1 MKGELA
7 KNICRYR
14 KEKELTQEELARK
27 LGVTF
32 QAVSKWET
40 AQTLPDITLLPGLS
54 KILGI
59 SIDKLLGY
67 VSYDKQI
74 TIYEEEYKTQEYYW
88 GIVPSKMCLRV
99 LELMPPTTRLKLL
112 DIGCGEGKDAV
123 FFARNGYDVTAFDI
137 SDAGIEKTK
146 RLADN
151 AGVQVKVFKA
161 DILDFRLDTNFDIL
175 FSSGV
180 LHYVKPQ
187 LREEIFSNYKQFTN
201 PNGLHIL
208 NVFVNKPFIDPP
220 PEKEPTACKWVSG
233 ELFTHYHDWLI
244 QECSE
249 VIFDCDS
256 SGILHQ
262 HAMNKVIAQKCR
274 CKRTQK

>member
-40 AQTLPDITLLPGLS
+40 SQTLPDITLLPGLS

-201 PNGLHIL
+201 PNGCHIF

-256 SGILHQ
+256 SGIPHQ

>member
-14 KEKELTQEELARK
+14 KEKGFTQEELARK

-40 AQTLPDITLLPGLS
+40 SQTLPDITLLPGLS
-54 KILGI
+54 QLLDI
-59 SIDKLLGY
+59 SIDKLLGF

-99 LELMPPTTRLKLL
+99 LELIPPTTRLKLL

-151 AGVQVKVFKA
+151 AGIQVKVFKA
-161 DILDFRLDTNFDIL
+161 DILDYRLDTNFDIL

-187 LREEIFSNYKQFTN
+187 LRKEIFSNYKQFTN
-201 PNGLHIL
+201 PNGLHIF

-274 CKRTQK
+274 CKRT

>member
-14 KEKELTQEELARK
+14 KEKGLTQEELARK

-54 KILGI
+54 QLLDI

-151 AGVQVKVFKA
+151 AGIQVKVFKA
-161 DILDFRLDTNFDIL
+161 DILDYRLDTNFDIL

-201 PNGLHIL
+201 LNGLHIF

-262 HAMNKVIAQKCR
+262 HAMNKVIAQKCQ
-274 CKRTQK
+274 CKKTQK

>member
-1 MKGELA
+1 VKDELA

-14 KEKELTQEELARK
+14 KEKGLTQEDLAKK

-40 AQTLPDITLLPGLS
+40 AQTLPDIALLPGLS
-54 KILGI
+54 LVLDI

-74 TIYEEEYKTQEYYW
+74 TIYEEEYKSQDYYW
-88 GIVPSKMCLRV
+88 GVVPSKMCLRV
-99 LELMPPTTRLKLL
+99 LDLLPPSTHLKLL

-123 FFARNGYDVTAFDI
+123 FFARNGYDVTAFDV

-151 AGVQVKVFKA
+151 VGVQVKVFKA
-161 DILDFRLDTNFDIL
+161 DILDFRLDTSFDIL

-180 LHYVKPQ
+180 LHYIKPQ
-187 LREEIFSNYKQFTN
+187 LREEIFSNYKQYTN
-201 PNGLHIL
+201 PNGLHVL
-208 NVFVNKPFIDPP
+208 NVFVNKPFIAPS
-220 PEKEPTACKWVSG
+220 PEKEPTACKWISG
-233 ELFTHYHDWLI
+233 ELFSYYHDWLI
-244 QECSE
+244 QECAE
-249 VIFDCDS
+249 VIFDCNS
-256 SGILHQ
+256 SGIPHQ
-262 HAMNKVIAQKCR
+262 HAMDKIIAQR
-274 CKRTQK
+274 MLI

>member
-14 KEKELTQEELARK
+14 KEKGFTQEELARK

-40 AQTLPDITLLPGLS
+40 SQTLPDITLLPGLS
-54 KILGI
+54 QLLDI

-99 LELMPPTTRLKLL
+99 LELIPPTTRLKLL

-151 AGVQVKVFKA
+151 AGIQVKVFKA
-161 DILDFRLDTNFDIL
+161 DILDYRLDTNFDIL

-201 PNGLHIL
+201 PNGLHIF